1 MESSRSKAKKIFLTK
16 SQKKNFPIYRNRHLK
31 IYKKPM
37 QHNQTGPEMKIALA
51 HNNQKTNSAE
61 QRKNSKSSKEKEP
74 GDI

>member
-1 MESSRSKAKKIFLTK
+1 
-16 SQKKNFPIYRNRHLK
+16 
-31 IYKKPM
+31 M
-37 QHNQTGPEMKIALA
+37 QHNQTGPEKKIALA